1 MAPAELLIAIL
12 LVPLAAMMVA
22 FVAQLFGG
30 KAGPLIAEGAHV
42 VSIVIVATIAL
53 VLAGRVIDGG
63 NFFALGSW
71 LYLDPLASILVALIG
86 VVGLLTGIYSL
97 GYIRHDL
104 AANLISPRQLC
115 RYYGFF
121 NLFLFTM
128 LWTVTANDIVMMWVG
143 IEATTLGSAF
153 LVGLYGQ
160 RASLEAAWKYV
171 VICTVGVAFAL
182 YGTMLVYAEASA
194 VLPDPHDASLWTS
207 LVSHAASLN
216 PGVMRLAF
224 VFVLIGFGTKAGL
237 FPMHAWLPDA
247 HSEAPSPVSALLSGV
262 LVNCALFVLLRYS
275 AITTAATGPEFSRN
289 LFLVFGGLSVAAA
302 SLLIFVQKDLKRLFA
317 YSTTENMGL
326 IVLGL
331 GIGGPLGVA
340 AAILQMINHS
350 LAKTLLF
357 CGSGNVL
364 MKFGTRDLRSIRGM
378 AAAAPLSGA
387 LLIAGALALCG
398 VPPFN
403 IFVSEFMLVTAGFRA
418 GYGWLMVIC
427 LLLLTVTLAAL
438 LRFIGGSLLGARPAN
453 VARGE
458 VSGFAIAPMVALLV
472 VMLLFGVALPRPV
485 GRLIENAARV
495 VLQSDVTAAAHAPR
509 PGMDQQRPDQQM
521 SPRSSGAA
529 EFAAVTRR
537 AN

>member
-1 MAPAELLIAIL
+1 MTPANLMILLL
-12 LVPLAAMMVA
+12 LVPLAATVIA
-22 FVAQLFGG
+22 FAAPLFGTRR
-30 KAGPLIAEGAHV
+30 GPFIAEGAHV
-42 VSIVIVATIAL
+42 VSIVVLAAIAFALAATIL
-53 VLAGRVIDGG
+53 EEDHL
-63 NFFALGSW
+63 FAAGSW
-71 LYLDPLASILVALIG
+71 LYLDPLAAILVALIC

-104 AANLISPRQLC
+104 ASGAITPGKLC

-128 LWTVTANDIVMMWVG
+128 LWTVTANDIIMMWVG

-153 LVGLYGQ
+153 LVGFYGQ

-194 VLPDPHDASLWTS
+194 VMPDPHDASLWTS

-275 AITTAATGPEFSRN
+275 AITTQATGPDFPHT
-289 LFLVFGGLSVAAA
+289 LFLVLGGLSVAAGA
-302 SLLIFVQKDLKRLFA
+302 LLIYVQTDLKRLFA
-317 YSTTENMGL
+317 YSTTENVGL

-331 GIGGPLGVA
+331 GIGGPFGVA

-350 LAKTLLF
+350 LTKTLLF
-357 CGSGNVL
+357 CGTGNVL
-364 MKFGTRDLRSIRGM
+364 MKYGTRDLRSIKGLS
-378 AAAAPLSGA
+378 ATAPVSGA

-398 VPPFN
+398 IPPFN
-403 IFVSEFMLVTAGFRA
+403 IFVSEFMLVTAGLRA

-438 LRFIGGSLLGARPAN
+438 LRFIGGSLLGPRPEGL
-453 VARGE
+453 ARGD
-458 VSGFAIAPMVALLV
+458 VSAFALAPMAALLAV
-472 VMLLFGVALPRPV
+472 ILLFGVALPQPV
-485 GRLIENAARV
+485 ARLVESAASV
-495 VLQSDVTAAAHAPR
+495 VLQSNVTTAAVRAPWQSSNRDGSHEDNPLSATMRLSGR
-509 PGMDQQRPDQQM
+509 P
-521 SPRSSGAA
+521 
-529 EFAAVTRR
+529 
-537 AN
+537 